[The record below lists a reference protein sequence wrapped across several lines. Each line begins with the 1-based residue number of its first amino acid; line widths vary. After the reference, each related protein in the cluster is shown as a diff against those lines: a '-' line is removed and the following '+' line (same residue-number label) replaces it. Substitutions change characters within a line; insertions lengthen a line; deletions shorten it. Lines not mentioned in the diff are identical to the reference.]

1 MNRSPVELA
10 SGGQVVQTAP
20 PFVCTE
26 EEFVCQADGPDPW
39 LKQRFEDYIR
49 DIDVQFEASEVEV
62 SIMSPEYGFVAS
74 SDSALLLHRSVTSS
88 GWSGASVVGYY
99 NTPGAV
105 CIADEHQ
112 GQGLG
117 AELILW
123 TAINFTAGP
132 PTEGLDEQC
141 FSEAGY
147 AAHLAAWRLGIERG
161 LIVDGSIQSP
171 ERYMHRDS

>member
-1 MNRSPVELA
+1 MNRCPAALA
-10 SGGQVVQTAP
+10 SGCQVSPAEAP
-20 PFVCTE
+20 LVCSE
-26 EEFVCQADGPDPW
+26 DDFVCQSDGPDPW
-39 LKQRFEDYIR
+39 LNQRFEDYIR
-49 DIDVQFEASEVEV
+49 DIDVQFDASEVEV
-62 SIMSPEYGFVAS
+62 SIRSPEYGFVAS
-74 SDSALLLHRSVTSS
+74 SDSALLLHRSATSS

-105 CIADEHQ
+105 CIADEYQ

-123 TAINFTAGP
+123 TSINFTAGP
-132 PTEGLDEQC
+132 PTAGLDEQC

-161 LIVDGSIQSP
+161 LSVDGEHSNN
-171 ERYMHRDS
+171 

>member
-1 MNRSPVELA
+1 MNRSTAEVL
-10 SGGQVVQTAP
+10 SGGQVLPAEDP
-20 PFVCTE
+20 LVCSE
-26 EEFVCQADGPDPW
+26 EDFVCQADGADPW

-49 DIDVQFEASEVEV
+49 DIDVRFDESEVEV
-62 SIMSPEYGFVAS
+62 SDGNHEYGFVAS
-74 SDSALLLHRSVTSS
+74 SDSALLLHRSATSS

-147 AAHLAAWRLGIERG
+147 AAHLAAWRLGVARG
-161 LIVDGSIQSP
+161 LIVDGEHSIN
-171 ERYMHRDS
+171 

>member
-1 MNRSPVELA
+1 MNRSPVVVA
-10 SGGQVVQTAP
+10 SGGHFVPAEAP
-20 PFVCTE
+20 LVCSE
-26 EEFVCQADGPDPW
+26 EEFVCHADCPDP
-39 LKQRFEDYIR
+39 LLNQHFEQYIR
-49 DIDVQFEASEVEV
+49 DIDVRFDASEVEV
-62 SIMSPEYGFVAS
+62 SIVNPEYGFVAS
-74 SDSALLLHRSVTSS
+74 SDSALLLHRTATSG

-123 TAINFTAGP
+123 TAINVTAGP

-147 AAHLAAWRLGIERG
+147 AAHLAAWRLGVERG
-161 LIVDGSIQSP
+161 LIVDGEYSVN
-171 ERYMHRDS
+171 